1 MDSVRSGRRDSRNRL
16 ANGEGSASHR
26 SSVEALTS
34 TSAETVCHLALEKP
48 LSPIPTPLN
57 RHLAVV
63 RPEIA
68 KVLESASGIERS
80 VVELLGYDYERLM
93 QLRMDVKSS
102 IQEGRPAYLCAECF
116 TPVYVCRRKETQ
128 RFFFRHKIED
138 GRCSAITRGELSQD
152 EIKARKYNGAKESW
166 LHLQMKRWLVD
177 SLSASGQ
184 FSDIQEE
191 KRWTGRIMGEW
202 RKPDVVATFNGLKI
216 AFEVQLSTTFLDVIA
231 ARRLFYLKEGG
242 LLFWIFA
249 AFEEKARRLT
259 LDDVFYNNNQN
270 AFIVSQQTRDASVQ
284 ARDFL
289 LDCVSTKPPSGQFEG
304 LLLRD
309 RVSFRDL
316 TLDIK
321 KQQAYFFDY
330 ATAVSQQ
337 TVYDAARRAGWSREF
352 EYWFLKI
359 AADHSSQYD
368 QEDALATFPD
378 DIPVHWGDGEIITDT
393 PLRFYDHER
402 RLPVAMLNAIYS
414 AKQGRPVGLN
424 RKQFIEV
431 AHYVAT
437 SHPRYL
443 LWFRK
448 ALQVYG
454 RASLLKEQDR
464 SGNWAKRVRTYRKE
478 MQEDPDR
485 YAADQS
491 HQLLFEFLFPE
502 LMPLPL
508 WPEGV
513 NAG

>member
-1 MDSVRSGRRDSRNRL
+1 M
-16 ANGEGSASHR
+16 
-26 SSVEALTS
+26 S
-34 TSAETVCHLALEKP
+34 TSE
-48 LSPIPTPLN
+48 N
-57 RHLAVV
+57 RSLAVV
-63 RPEIA
+63 RPAIA
-68 KVLESASGIERS
+68 TVLESVSGIERP
-80 VVELLGYDYERLM
+80 VAELLGHNYERLI

-116 TPVYVCRRKETQ
+116 TPVYVCCRKETR
-128 RFFFRHKIED
+128 RFFLRHKMED
-138 GRCSAITRGELSQD
+138 GRCSAITRGDLSQD

-166 LHLQMKRWLVD
+166 LHLAMKRWLVE

-184 FSDIQEE
+184 FNDIQEE
-191 KRWTGRIMGEW
+191 MRWTGRITGEW
-202 RKPDVVATFNGLKI
+202 RKPDVVATVNGLKI

-242 LLFWIFA
+242 LLFWVFA
-249 AFEEKARRLT
+249 AFEEEFRRLT

-270 AFIVSQQTRDASVQ
+270 AFIVSQETRDASLK
-284 ARDFL
+284 AGDFL
-289 LDCVSTKPPSGQFEG
+289 LDCVWAEPPSGRLEG
-304 LLLRD
+304 RLLRD

-316 TLDIK
+316 KLDVE

-330 ATAVSQQ
+330 AAAVRQQ
-337 TVYDAARRAGWSREF
+337 AADAAAERAGWPQEF
-352 EYWFLKI
+352 ERWFLEV
-359 AADHSSQYD
+359 AAEHSSLYD

-378 DIPVHWGDGEIITDT
+378 EVPVHWGDGEMLTDT
-393 PLRFYDHER
+393 PLSFYGPER

-414 AKQGRPVGLN
+414 AKQGLPVGLN
-424 RKQFIEV
+424 RKQFVEV
-431 AHYVAT
+431 AHYVSA

-443 LWFRK
+443 LWFRR

-464 SGNWAKRVRTYRKE
+464 SGNWTKRVRAYRKD
-478 MQEDPDR
+478 MREDPDK

-502 LMPLPL
+502 LVPLPL

-513 NAG
+513 TAESRE